1 MKLLALQ
8 QASYV
13 EVHLVH
19 ISVQVQENC
28 HIDVCVVEHLLEASN
43 ARETQ
48 KLTSAIVARQA
59 HIAAAL
65 YAYGEEVQAS
75 ESLAVVG
82 LQIVAHVRHEFCVNL
97 VDRRV
102 GHATDHLVGVHQS
115 NTRLEL
121 HVPQWHP
128 KVPDLVDAW
137 DGAVPIPVGSVGK
150 HQVHARLHALI
161 VGCWHALQR
170 DAQERRT
177 VLLQSDLLHQS
188 DVPHARLQEQGL
200 VTPTWVGLAE
210 LHTDPVV
217 LPAEQHVHV
226 QEAQVLPCPSVCHLR
241 FPAIAV
247 ASRGRPWTPIGK
259 VAIGHQ

>member
-28 HIDVCVVEHLLEASN
+28 DIDVCVVEHLLEASN
-43 ARETQ
+43 AHETQ

-65 YAYGEEVQAS
+65 DAYGEEVQAS

-102 GHATDHLVGVHQS
+102 GHATDHLVGIQQGY
-115 NTRLEL
+115 TTLEL
-121 HVPQWHP
+121 HVPQRRP
-128 KVPDLVDAW
+128 KVPDLVYAW
-137 DGAVPIPVGSVGK
+137 DGAVPIPVGSVGE
-150 HQVHARLHALI
+150 HQVRTWLHARV

-200 VTPTWVGLAE
+200 ITPTWVGLGQH
-210 LHTDPVV
+210 LTDPVV

-226 QEAQVLPCPSVCHLR
+226 QEAQVFPGSAVCHLR
-241 FPAIAV
+241 LPALAK
-247 ASRGRPWTPIGK
+247 ACRG
-259 VAIGHQ
+259 